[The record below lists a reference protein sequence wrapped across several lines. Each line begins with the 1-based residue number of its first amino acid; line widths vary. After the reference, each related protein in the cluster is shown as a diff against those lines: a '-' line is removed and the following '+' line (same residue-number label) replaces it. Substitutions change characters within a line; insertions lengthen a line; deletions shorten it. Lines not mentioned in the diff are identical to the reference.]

1 MPPRDPNEPF
11 TRITVDEAKAM
22 IDDGGVTVVDVRNPD
37 EWATGHVP
45 KALLISVDNVIER
58 EDEPAADKDLL
69 FICAAGV
76 RSALAAE
83 YAAAIASIGSSTSR
97 AARRNGSRRV
107 IRLTGR
113 RCDRL

>member
-58 EDEPAADKDLL
+58 EDELPRDKDLL

-83 YAAAIASIGSSTSR
+83 YAAAIG
-97 AARRNGSRRV
+97 
-107 IRLTGR
+107 L
-113 RCDRL
+113 DRLFNIEGGTTEWVKKGYPTDRP

>member
-1 MPPRDPNEPF
+1 MPSRDPNEPF
-11 TRITVDEAKAM
+11 ARITVDEAKAM
-22 IDDGGVTVVDVRNPD
+22 IDGGGVSVIDVRNPD

-58 EDEPAADKDLL
+58 EGELPRDKDLL

-83 YAAAIASIGSSTSR
+83 YAAAAG
-97 AARRNGSRRV
+97 
-107 IRLTGR
+107 L
-113 RCDRL
+113 DRLFNVEGGTKEWVERGFPVEMP